1 MSDDPRRV
9 ELREKRVEQL
19 RDCWS
24 RLAVEYERARRWRD
38 RGSAGAIAT
47 GLKIVDAFIRI
58 EELTPL
64 DGYEQEALATIRRV
78 IRQSD
83 IFENGRLE
91 PFESDAEE
99 GCRRPRPPRSRRF
112 ATSRSSRRSSTS
124 FPMPRSST
132 CAAARR
138 QRRRNERGR
147 RAAPARRGPRRARGG
162 DRERL
167 VSRKCRA
174 ASAGFTRT
182 RPRCSR

>member
-64 DGYEQEALATIRRV
+64 DGYQQEALATIRRV

-91 PFESDAEE
+91 PFERDADEALPPAEAAEVEAVRDEPLVAAVLDKFPDAEIVDV
-99 GCRRPRPPRSRRF
+99 
-112 ATSRSSRRSSTS
+112 
-124 FPMPRSST
+124 
-132 CAAARR
+132 
-138 QRRRNERGR
+138 RRRETPE
-147 RAAPARRGPRRARGG
+147 APQ
-162 DRERL
+162 
-167 VSRKCRA
+167 
-174 ASAGFTRT
+174 
-182 RPRCSR
+182 